1 MFVINTD
8 AKYARWP
15 CLCFILIIHLL
26 RHKELVSTVTRLVSS
41 VRETCSNWK
50 GQGRPRE
57 GGGLF
62 RIIAYNK
69 SPALHFNN
77 SSNLPPSLPLPPG
90 AQAFHQ
96 VIRTGLGWAQI
107 SSQSS
112 LRWDE
117 YKARNT
123 VKRFNKTN
131 KPTSSQQDGK
141 RGKCYK
147 VLTVNSFT
155 GQRGTEWN
163 QMRPDERR
171 NKLKIYWRQP
181 KMQETRTEWQG
192 GGSGAQRHFCVHIGL
207 MSLCYKSFFFI
218 FTFLFFLFFFFYSSG
233 ELNRSILFYQN
244 IHVLNVK
251 WI

>member
-1 MFVINTD
+1 MEALEIKPLTIDIVWVAGKVTSAQRPLDHRQRTRTPPGGSGGVRLTCQRRFFLSRPQRVLVINTD

-50 GQGRPRE
+50 GQGRPWE

-77 SSNLPPSLPLPPG
+77 SSSLPPSLPPPPG
-90 AQAFHQ
+90 AQALHQ
-96 VIRTGLGWAQI
+96 VIRTGSGWAQI

-112 LRWDE
+112 FRWDE
-117 YKARNT
+117 YKAGNT

-131 KPTSSQQDGK
+131 KQTHQ
-141 RGKCYK
+141 
-147 VLTVNSFT
+147 
-155 GQRGTEWN
+155 
-163 QMRPDERR
+163 
-171 NKLKIYWRQP
+171 
-181 KMQETRTEWQG
+181 
-192 GGSGAQRHFCVHIGL
+192 
-207 MSLCYKSFFFI
+207 
-218 FTFLFFLFFFFYSSG
+218 
-233 ELNRSILFYQN
+233 
-244 IHVLNVK
+244 
-251 WI
+251 